1 MCLIA
6 WRWEPANEVPL
17 ILVANRDEFYAR
29 PTNPLAQWEN
39 SPIWAGRDL
48 EGGGTW
54 LGVTPAGRVA
64 ALTNYRDPSM
74 IRSGTPSRGDLVREF
89 LEGELSAESFVEM
102 FSHRAS
108 AYNPF
113 NLMLF
118 DESGL
123 WACESRVSTFK
134 YFKLQPG
141 VGSISNAEFNSPWPK
156 MNWLRDALAHK
167 LTGPEA
173 SDDTLLALLLNEET
187 APDGL
192 LPSTGIPVARERSL
206 SSPFIR
212 LDDYGTRAC
221 SLVRVGKRETRFIER
236 TFDVNGFVSEVSVSI
251 TRGQAVN

>member
-6 WRWEPANEVPL
+6 WRWEPNNDVPL

-29 PTNPLAQWEN
+29 PTAPLAQWEN

-54 LGVTPAGRVA
+54 LGVTASGRLA
-64 ALTNYRDPSM
+64 ALTNYRDPTM

-89 LEGELSAESFVEM
+89 LESDEPAERFIAR
-102 FSHRAS
+102 FAPRAP

-113 NLMLF
+113 NLVLF
-118 DESGL
+118 DQSGL
-123 WACESRVSTFK
+123 WACESRGPAFK
-134 YFKLQPG
+134 HFMLEPG
-141 VGSISNAEFNSPWPK
+141 VGSISNAEFASPWPK
-156 MNWLRDALAHK
+156 MNWLRNALAHK
-167 LTGPEA
+167 LNKEEV

-192 LPSTGIPVARERSL
+192 LPSTGIPIDRERAL

-221 SLVRVGKRETRFIER
+221 SLVRLGREQTWFTER
-236 TFDVNGFVSEVSVSI
+236 TFDADGYVSEVSVQI
-251 TRGQAVN
+251 PHQACTT

>member
-6 WRWEPANEVPL
+6 WRWEPNSEVPL

-29 PTNPLAQWEN
+29 PTDPLARWDG

-54 LGVTPAGRVA
+54 LGVTAAGRLA

-89 LEGELSAESFVEM
+89 LESTLPAEEFVQN
-102 FSHRAS
+102 FLPRAP

-113 NLMLF
+113 NLVLF
-118 DESGL
+118 DGTTL
-123 WACESRVSTFK
+123 LACESRGAIFK
-134 YFKLQPG
+134 HFNLEPG
-141 VGSISNAEFNSPWPK
+141 VASISNAEFGSPWPK

-167 LTGPEA
+167 LTREEA

-192 LPSTGIPVARERSL
+192 LPSTGISIERERAL

-212 LDDYGTRAC
+212 LQDYGTRAC
-221 SLVRVGKRETRFIER
+221 SLIRLGQDSIHFVER
-236 TFDVNGFVSEVSVSI
+236 SYDYDGFVS
-251 TRGQAVN
+251 QAVELIDRHH